1 MDDESAIA
9 QEALLK
15 TDIMNILSKI
25 FDFETVEEEFYCMK
39 MEALWILINL
49 ATCDTDEACIILQ
62 SEYNDNKSTL
72 YGEQIEAALLD
83 FESKKSEI
91 LPKLD
96 LLC

>member
-49 ATCDTDEACIILQ
+49 ATCDTDEACLILQ
-62 SEYNDNKSTL
+62 SEYNDN
-72 YGEQIEAALLD
+72 
-83 FESKKSEI
+83 
-91 LPKLD
+91 
-96 LLC
+96 